1 MKKMIA
7 IAAVAAVALA
17 AFAGEHDTPQ
27 VSGDYAQLAAGEAVY
42 AGNIAAVGT
51 NGCAYAVNTSAVGG
65 TLTVCGVF
73 LHSAAAGEKVYAGN
87 IAAVATNGLA
97 YAVNTAAVGGTLTVC
112 GVFQHTA
119 DAGENVTV
127 KRGGFILENAG
138 NITKKEIGATAY
150 SSTNAWTVTK
160 TSGTKTVGKIAD
172 VRDDGSVVVVVGR

>member
-1 MKKMIA
+1 MKKMMMM
-7 IAAVAAVALA
+7 AAVAAMALGAMA
-17 AFAGEHDTPQ
+17 AEHDTPQ
-27 VSGDYAQLAAGEAVY
+27 VSGDYAR
-42 AGNIAAVGT
+42 
-51 NGCAYAVNTSAVGG
+51 
-65 TLTVCGVF
+65 LT
-73 LHSAAAGEKVYAGN
+73 AGEKVYAGN

-138 NITKKEIGATAY
+138 NITATEIGATAY

-172 VRDDGSVVVVVGR
+172 VRDDGVVVIVGR

>member
-1 MKKMIA
+1 MKKLMMM
-7 IAAVAAVALA
+7 AAVAAMALGA
-17 AFAGEHDTPQ
+17 MALEHDTPQ
-27 VSGDYAQLAAGEAVY
+27 VSGDYAR
-42 AGNIAAVGT
+42 
-51 NGCAYAVNTSAVGG
+51 
-65 TLTVCGVF
+65 LT
-73 LHSAAAGEKVYAGN
+73 AGEKVYAGN
-87 IAAVATNGLA
+87 IAVVCATNGLA
-97 YAVNTAAVGGTLTVC
+97 YAVNTEAVGGTLTVV

-172 VRDDGSVVVVVGR
+172 VRDDGVVVIVGR